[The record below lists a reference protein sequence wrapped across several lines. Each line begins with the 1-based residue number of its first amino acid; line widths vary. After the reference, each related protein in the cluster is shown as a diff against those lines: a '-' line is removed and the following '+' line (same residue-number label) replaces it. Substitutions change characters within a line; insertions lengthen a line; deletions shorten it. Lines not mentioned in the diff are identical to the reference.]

1 MKAEKANA
9 IVKPV
14 EQRILLEDKAADN
27 IKYEALETQKEA
39 DTTTETREANADS
52 MFTMNFDS
60 VKAYL
65 PF

>member
-1 MKAEKANA
+1 MKAEKADETT
-9 IVKPV
+9 KPV
-14 EQRILLEDKAADN
+14 EQRILLENNAADN

-39 DTTTETREANADS
+39 DTTTESREVNSDS
-52 MFTMNFDS
+52 NLTMTLES